1 MSPLAFPDILG
12 LVARTTA
19 VLLVALCATTL
30 LRRSSAAT
38 RHLVWTVALAG
49 VLVLPLLE
57 RVVPAWRIVPVPAE
71 LARAAPAAALVA
83 APVAEAPVAA
93 PAQESAP
100 VPAEKRIDWMMW
112 AVGIWAV
119 GGLVLFLR
127 LAYGVL
133 RIWWVERRSSELADA
148 RWTSLTDGLARRLR
162 LGRMVTLLRGE
173 HASVPMTWGIVHP
186 VVLLPAEADDWT
198 EERRTVVL
206 AHELAHIRRWDALTQ
221 WIAHLAVAVHWY
233 NPLVWAAARR
243 LRQER
248 EQACDDAVLAL
259 GARPAE
265 YADHLLDIV
274 RSLGNASGPAAALA
288 MARRSQFEGRLLAI
302 LDAAVPRTGVG
313 RAVVLGT
320 LAAGAACIVPLAA
333 LSPAQ
338 HAVTEPLAR
347 VSARIVTP
355 VVRSIGSVQMP
366 NASAPV
372 AAMRPVTP
380 VSAKSAPAVQPET
393 AGSTGSAPSQPS
405 QPSAPS
411 QPSVSSQPSPPPA
424 LPTTTTVS
432 AMRAAIQQPGG
443 ADLYDDI
450 IRMAAGME
458 SSTERR
464 LVLMELLNRGDLR
477 REHVVAIM
485 EATRTMSSDTERRL
499 VLNEAVVH
507 RALGGTLPPAL
518 HTVLESF
525 SSCTDERLVLV
536 TVLERLRP
544 SAGSMAAIFRTV
556 SKMDS
561 DTEKRIVL
569 ASAAAHQPIDGSV
582 REAYMAAANS
592 IGSETDRR
600 LALSALLG
608 RAGASTSAAPAASRA
623 VASAGGVW
631 NTTTELKGDH
641 NGRTAYEL
649 NVRARNVR
657 LNRAGTDVAEVLP
670 GGVLEIEHTRHDGDT
685 EPDPLLTGAS
695 VTRSLSVRRGPDGGL
710 VRTYRVNGVERAF
723 GSEGRTWLAGV
734 LNRVH

>member
-1 MSPLAFPDILG
+1 MSPLAFPEILG
-12 LVARTTA
+12 VVVRTTA
-19 VLLVALCATTL
+19 VLLVALCATTV

-49 VLVLPLLE
+49 VLVLPLIE

-71 LARAAPAAALVA
+71 LAPA
-83 APVAEAPVAA
+83 APVEPPTVESPPVAEQQVMAA
-93 PAQESAP
+93 PHESAP
-100 VPAEKRIDWMMW
+100 MPGEKRIDWMIW

-119 GGLVLFLR
+119 GGILLFVR
-127 LAYGVL
+127 LLYGVL
-133 RIWWVERRSSELADA
+133 RIWWVERRSCELADA

-162 LGRMVTLLRGE
+162 VGRMVTLLRGE
-173 HASVPMTWGIVHP
+173 HASVPMTWGIVRP
-186 VVLLPAEADDWT
+186 VVLLPAEADEWS

-302 LDAAVPRTGVG
+302 LDAAVPRTGAG
-313 RAVVLGT
+313 RAVVLAT
-320 LAAGAACIVPLAA
+320 LAASAACIIPLAA

-338 HAVTEPLAR
+338 HAVTEPLSR

-355 VVRSIGSVQMP
+355 VVRTFAPVQLP
-366 NASAPV
+366 APV
-372 AAMRPVTP
+372 AAMRPATAV
-380 VSAKSAPAVQPET
+380 APSGLPAAQPQP
-393 AGSTGSAPSQPS
+393 APSAPSVAS

-411 QPSVSSQPSPPPA
+411 PPSPPPA
-424 LPTTTTVS
+424 LPATSTVV
-432 AMRAAIQQPGG
+432 AMIGAIQQPGG

-464 LVLMELLNRGDLR
+464 LVLLELLSRGDLR
-477 REHVVAIM
+477 REHVVGII

-499 VLNEAVVH
+499 VLSEAVVH

-536 TVLERLRP
+536 TVLEKLRP
-544 SAGSMAAIFRTV
+544 SAASMAALFRTT
-556 SKMDS
+556 SRMDS

-569 ASAAAHQPIDGSV
+569 ASAAAHQAIEGSV
-582 REAYMAAANS
+582 RDAYMAAANS

-608 RAGASTSAAPAASRA
+608 RSASNPPPAPAAPRA
-623 VASAGGVW
+623 TPSAGGLW
-631 NTTTELKGDH
+631 NSSTELKGDH
-641 NGRTAYEL
+641 NGRPAYQL
-649 NVRARNVR
+649 NLRARDVR
-657 LNRAGTDVAEVLP
+657 LDRAGTDVAEVLA
-670 GGVLEIEHTRHDGDT
+670 GGVLEIEHTLHGGYQGS
-685 EPDPLLTGAS
+685 DPLLTGAAGAS
-695 VTRSLSVRRGPDGGL
+695 VTRSLTVRRGPRGGL
-710 VRTYRVNGVERAF
+710 IRSYRVNGAERPF
-723 GSEGRTWLAGV
+723 GSEGRAWLAGV
-734 LNRVH
+734 LSRAR